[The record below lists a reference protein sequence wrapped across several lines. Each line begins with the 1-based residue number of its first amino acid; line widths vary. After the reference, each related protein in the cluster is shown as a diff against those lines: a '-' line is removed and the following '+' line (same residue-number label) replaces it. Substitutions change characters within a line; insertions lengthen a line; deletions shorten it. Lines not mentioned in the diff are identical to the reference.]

1 VVVDKLVVEI
11 VGGATDVVGVKD
23 VNRVDDNDDDD
34 DEDEV
39 DDVVE
44 VSTGAGAEE
53 VIVLAVGLAED
64 DDELGVEAEVEEV
77 VGVGVGDDDVV
88 VVNVGIDDDDV
99 GEIMA
104 IAVVLVE
111 LDIVNRSNTSFPAYF
126 VKFSWYFMIRPAAA
140 ILLEK

>member
-44 VSTGAGAEE
+44 VSTG
-53 VIVLAVGLAED
+53 V
-64 DDELGVEAEVEEV
+64 
-77 VGVGVGDDDVV
+77 
-88 VVNVGIDDDDV
+88 
-99 GEIMA
+99 
-104 IAVVLVE
+104 VE